1 MITDESRLLVLNF
14 SEAMEPEAIKA
25 AEEAFQ
31 SQKESAESE
40 MKKTLACRGLLSR
53 RGPEHL

>member
-40 MKKTLACRGLLSR
+40 MKKR
-53 RGPEHL
+53 